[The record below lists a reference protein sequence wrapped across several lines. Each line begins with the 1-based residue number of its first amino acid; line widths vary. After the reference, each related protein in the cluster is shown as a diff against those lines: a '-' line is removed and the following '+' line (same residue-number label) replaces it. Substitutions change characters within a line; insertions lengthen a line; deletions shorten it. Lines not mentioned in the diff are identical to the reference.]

1 MATTLLDLARVDG
14 KKLTSQSVAIKL
26 DKDKAPEILEY
37 FTKKSFRS
45 LYRAF
50 IMNTRGRNPSNRE
63 CDIALAEAISDTGED
78 DGPIL

>member
-14 KKLTSQSVAIKL
+14 AKLTSRSVAIKL
-26 DKDKAPEILEY
+26 DKDKEPEILEY

-45 LYRAF
+45 LYRSY

-63 CDIALAEAISDTGED
+63 CDIALREALD
-78 DGPIL
+78 DSRDD